1 MKPKTIITA
10 VLLLFVT
17 ISVVALVVK
26 QASDAPAASP
36 GEDAVASQ
44 QLPAD
49 RLIVYYF
56 HGNMRCPTCMTLEEY
71 SKEAVET
78 FFAEELNS
86 GQVEFQVV
94 NYDETW
100 NEHFLTDYDLSFQ
113 SLVLVEMKDGK
124 EVGHKNLEKI
134 WDLVGDKE
142 PYFEYVKTAIDSTL
156 PSI

>member
-10 VLLLFVT
+10 VLLLFIA
-17 ISVVALVVK
+17 ISVVALIVK
-26 QASDAPAASP
+26 QASNAPAASP
-36 GEDAVASQ
+36 GEDAVAANQ
-44 QLPAD
+44 GPDD

-78 FFAEELNS
+78 LFTDELNA
-86 GQVEFQVV
+86 GRVEFQVV

-113 SLVLVEMKDGK
+113 SLFLVEIKDGK

-134 WDLVGDKE
+134 WDLVGDKTV
-142 PYFEYVKTAIDSTL
+142 YFDYVRDEVKSYL
-156 PSI
+156 SE